1 MQPSQINQL
10 KEAAADIRHELTVI
24 SEKLSVVIGL
34 EDEDSIVLNSALRCV
49 KNAERALTRIEMALK
64 DATIS

>member
-1 MQPSQINQL
+1 MQPSQINHL

-49 KNAERALTRIEMALK
+49 KNAERALTRIEMCLK
-64 DATIS
+64 EVK